1 MKFRG
6 FLGLSTVDTWSKN
19 NSLFWGS
26 CPVQECLAAFL
37 NSIHQMPGAPSPDV
51 TTKMYPDLAS
61 APFGNSHLWV
71 RPTGQDKSRAIWI
84 RAEEDPLKRGQEAAV
99 SETEGLKQAGV
110 GRGDKRKRVGRPGRV
125 LRRERLAVWGK
136 VATFKKPVFSK
147 DQSSSAATGLL
158 SWP

>member
-1 MKFRG
+1 MSETYWPGQKQSNMNQSRG
-6 FLGLSTVDTWSKN
+6 
-19 NSLFWGS
+19 GS
-26 CPVQECLAAFL
+26 AQ
-37 NSIHQMPGAPSPDV
+37 
-51 TTKMYPDLAS
+51 K
-61 APFGNSHLWV
+61 
-71 RPTGQDKSRAIWI
+71 RPRRS
-84 RAEEDPLKRGQEAAV
+84 